1 MISPRTHGWMDY
13 AAGLLFLAAP
23 SIWRFGSIATSFCY
37 VVGAAVIVMSLM
49 TAYSMGVFRVIPFR
63 VHRFV
68 DLVLGPVLVVAP
80 WLFGF
85 PDDVHARN
93 FMVIAGLGVFV
104 LTLMT
109 APRGRAA
116 DEPYPHPA

>member
-23 SIWRFGSIATSFCY
+23 SIWRFGSIATSLSY
-37 VVGAAVIVMSLM
+37 VIGAAVIVMSLM
-49 TAYSMGVFRVIPFR
+49 TAYSMGVFKVIPFR

-68 DLVLGPVLVVAP
+68 DLMLGPLLVVAP
-80 WLFGF
+80 WLFGY
-85 PDDVHARN
+85 PDDAHARN

-109 APRGRAA
+109 SHGGRAA